1 MASVS
6 TPGVWPTAMP
16 LHVNKKN
23 ICKRITWKKALK
35 QIMKGH
41 NKGIISPLHGTLLHY
56 RILPLLCQVSK
67 QPVRR
72 DIFSRDTSNTIWLGF
87 FFLFMTW
94 GSVRV
99 QCLAQK
105 HNTMIIQPRPKPG
118 FLIQHATSLTSL
130 KYVLCSMQ
138 IVTFLRFLVNWCG
151 HNQLTLCWQ
160 L

>member
-87 FFLFMTW
+87 FFIHDMRLCKSAVSCPESQHNDNKTQAQAWLFDPA
-94 GSVRV
+94 
-99 QCLAQK
+99 C
-105 HNTMIIQPRPKPG
+105 NIPNIPKVC
-118 FLIQHATSLTSL
+118 T
-130 KYVLCSMQ
+130 V
-138 IVTFLRFLVNWCG
+138 
-151 HNQLTLCWQ
+151 
-160 L
+160 